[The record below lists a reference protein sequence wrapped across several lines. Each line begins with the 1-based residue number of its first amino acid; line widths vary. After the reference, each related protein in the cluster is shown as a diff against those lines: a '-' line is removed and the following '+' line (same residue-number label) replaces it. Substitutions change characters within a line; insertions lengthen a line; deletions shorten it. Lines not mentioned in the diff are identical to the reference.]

1 MQVFSVFIS
10 TDDSSIRVKKNW
22 QIQVK
27 ANRLGNVSLS
37 TQVNGL
43 NPGVSVVRVV

>member
-10 TDDSSIRVKKNW
+10 TDDSSIRVKKKW

-37 TQVNGL
+37 TQLFREKTYTFKG
-43 NPGVSVVRVV
+43 